1 MEIFSV
7 NVGWFSRF
15 SSGKKLS
22 VIKLKTSY
30 PAGVRSLWELSI
42 RYPLRETSQRPFRNI
57 SKEMTFCDVYKTFQ
71 IHLKKDVF
79 FVTSLRHLKN
89 ILKRCILCDVFK
101 TSRTYLKKDVFS
113 MTSLGHLKNISR
125 KYLWFFKNTPQ
136 KRFRVISI
144 RLLQY
149 LTK

>member
-22 VIKLKTSY
+22 FIKLQTSC

-57 SKEMTFCDVYKTFQ
+57 SKEMTFCDVFKTFQ
-71 IHLKKDVF
+71 VHLKKDVF
-79 FVTSLRHLKN
+79 FVTSLRRRKN

-101 TSRTYLKKDVFS
+101 TSRVYLQKDVFS
-113 MTSLGHLKNISR
+113 MTSLGHLKDISR
-125 KYLWFFKNTPQ
+125 KYLWFFKSTPQ
-136 KRFRVISI
+136 KWFRVISVG
-144 RLLQY
+144 LLKY
-149 LTK
+149 LIK